1 MAKII
6 CLKIK
11 RRGDFFRLGAQILRR
26 FMGFYRLTQF
36 NKVYFIKITNQNP
49 SKSENGLADSGKI
62 TNFAINYCLKVTRHD

>member
-26 FMGFYRLTQF
+26 FMGFYSLKASHNHRLNIMGEQSGVF
-36 NKVYFIKITNQNP
+36 PMSKVQI
-49 SKSENGLADSGKI
+49 
-62 TNFAINYCLKVTRHD
+62 

>member
-26 FMGFYRLTQF
+26 FMGFYRLKEPLSYQKDIKGIDGNSPF
-36 NKVYFIKITNQNP
+36 MPKVKDIYR
-49 SKSENGLADSGKI
+49 L
-62 TNFAINYCLKVTRHD
+62 

>member
-26 FMGFYRLTQF
+26 FMGFYSLIED
-36 NKVYFIKITNQNP
+36 IKNVGSVIDPTFFM
-49 SKSENGLADSGKI
+49 STESG
-62 TNFAINYCLKVTRHD
+62 VTD

>member
-26 FMGFYRLTQF
+26 FMGFYSLIIFVKRRA
-36 NKVYFIKITNQNP
+36 
-49 SKSENGLADSGKI
+49 ENYEMD
-62 TNFAINYCLKVTRHD
+62 

>member
-26 FMGFYRLTQF
+26 FMGFYSL
-36 NKVYFIKITNQNP
+36 I
-49 SKSENGLADSGKI
+49 SNGDEASSVKPLMVISCLIAA
-62 TNFAINYCLKVTRHD
+62 AIL

>member
-26 FMGFYRLTQF
+26 FMGFYSF
-36 NKVYFIKITNQNP
+36 
-49 SKSENGLADSGKI
+49 SGEEAVDKDEML
-62 TNFAINYCLKVTRHD
+62 FLKPGTLRYLVRDVR

>member
-26 FMGFYRLTQF
+26 FMGFYSLTETQF
-36 NKVYFIKITNQNP
+36 TAGRRI
-49 SKSENGLADSGKI
+49 S
-62 TNFAINYCLKVTRHD
+62 INCISDIPPYNRLIVEYDFCQCLSNEAKR